1 MDAPFAVRLVRYAH
15 TLLVVATTLV
25 AAARPRTVRRH
36 LRNIQV
42 AMKIA
47 KAEDGL
53 RGKHPKL
60 KLPGSSPRRGA
71 EVRRVSLRRTRPGQ
85 RLKIRMSDFG
95 REAARQ
101 RARLYEH
108 HATWVRWRI
117 VTGRQHRL
125 LGSHAARKAG
135 GVGAEV
141 PTSQAAE
148 PVWTRRTAS
157 VDVGRSVNVPNGTV
171 TAPDPHPGMLTVEQ
185 GLCVVALQAPCP
197 SNRHRTIWASKILA
211 RCDSTAQSG
220 CDVASGEK
228 CSCTSFHSS
237 PELTN
242 TMVACCLRSAA
253 SHSSCR

>member
-36 LRNIQV
+36 LRNTQV

-47 KAEDGL
+47 KAEDRL

-60 KLPGSSPRRGA
+60 NLPGSSPRRGA

-117 VTGRQHRL
+117 VTGHQHRL

-148 PVWTRRTAS
+148 PVWARRTAS

-171 TAPDPHPGMLTVEQ
+171 TAPTRIRACSRSSRGF
-185 GLCVVALQAPCP
+185 
-197 SNRHRTIWASKILA
+197 AS
-211 RCDSTAQSG
+211 
-220 CDVASGEK
+220 
-228 CSCTSFHSS
+228 
-237 PELTN
+237 
-242 TMVACCLRSAA
+242 LRSRRRARRTGTERSGPPRFWPGVIRQLSPAA
-253 SHSSCR
+253 TLPAARSARARVSIHRPS

>member
-36 LRNIQV
+36 LRNTQV

-47 KAEDGL
+47 KAEDRL

-60 KLPGSSPRRGA
+60 NLPGSSPRRGA

-117 VTGRQHRL
+117 VTGHQHRL
-125 LGSHAARKAG
+125 WVVTQPGGQEGSVRKC
-135 GVGAEV
+135 
-141 PTSQAAE
+141 
-148 PVWTRRTAS
+148 
-157 VDVGRSVNVPNGTV
+157 
-171 TAPDPHPGMLTVEQ
+171 PHPRRR
-185 GLCVVALQAPCP
+185 
-197 SNRHRTIWASKILA
+197 NRYRHAGPPARRWTFGERAERNRDRT
-211 RCDSTAQSG
+211 RP
-220 CDVASGEK
+220 ASG
-228 CSCTSFHSS
+228 H
-237 PELTN
+237 
-242 TMVACCLRSAA
+242 AHGRAGA
-253 SHSSCR
+253 SRRCAPGAVPVEPAPNDLGLQDSGPV